1 MRYAV
6 PTVAAILGLGAIA
19 SAVMSSVAAS
29 VLSAASMGVWNV
41 IVPFRRTETSS
52 EKLSLYLKT
61 STLGIGVLATFL
73 SLKVQSVYALWVLCS
88 DFVYCFLFPALVC
101 ALFIERVKGKHVI
114 FGLIVAFVLR
124 FGGGDVRLGLPHLL
138 SYPTDANGLILVP
151 YKSIAMVSSLLVM
164 VLSSYWP
171 TQFVFARKTTSTCAR
186 LVS

>member
-6 PTVAAILGLGAIA
+6 PTLAAILGLGAIA

-41 IVPFRRTETSS
+41 IVPFRSKETSP
-52 EKLSLYLKT
+52 KNLSNYMKI
-61 STLGIGVLATFL
+61 STIVIGVLATFL

-101 ALFIERVKGKHVI
+101 ALFIERVKGSHVI
-114 FGLIVAFVLR
+114 LGLIVAFVLR
-124 FGGGDVRLGLPHLL
+124 FGGGDASLGLPQILP
-138 SYPTDANGLILVP
+138 YPTDANGLILVP
-151 YKSIAMVSSLLVM
+151 YKSIAMVSSLLIM

-171 TQFVFARKTTSTCAR
+171 TNKNTKTEPFKP
-186 LVS
+186 